1 MFLFYHKY
9 LVERQKVVPLP
20 KNENHMTEQQKS
32 DFEIEL
38 CEFLISI
45 GKYKVDKDI
54 AEVLREVADQLDE

>member
-1 MFLFYHKY
+1 
-9 LVERQKVVPLP
+9 
-20 KNENHMTEQQKS
+20 MTEQQKS

-45 GKYKVDKDI
+45 GKYTVDKDI